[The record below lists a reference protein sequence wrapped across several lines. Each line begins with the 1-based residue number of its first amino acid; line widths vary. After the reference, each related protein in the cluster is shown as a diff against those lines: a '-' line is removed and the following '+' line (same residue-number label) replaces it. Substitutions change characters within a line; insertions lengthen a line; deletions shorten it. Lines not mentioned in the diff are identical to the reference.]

1 MTRKERL
8 EDLGIIFEKLSKIL
22 DQSNIF
28 DECVSK
34 HTRDDFN
41 EKYSK
46 PKNLEELHDQI
57 RWLKDELWD
66 IYYLAAGNEA

>member
-22 DQSNIF
+22 DQSLIF

-34 HTRDDFN
+34 HTRDNFI

-46 PKNLEELHDQI
+46 PKSLEELHDQM